1 MDNKAIDTSL
11 ITIAEKRIELNQI
24 DYNDK
29 NYDKV
34 EEELHDLEDDFMDK
48 YGDDIEKIL
57 NEIHQEHCPESDV
70 LSPIAYVAKQ
80 YIKADENEDG
90 SAKYGLADTQ
100 QGVLVEP
107 ERFEVA
113 RLVIMPNPFR
123 ILMIADDG
131 KHIEEVW
138 KSA

>member
-1 MDNKAIDTSL
+1 MDNKAIDASL

-34 EEELHDLEDDFMDK
+34 EEELHDLEDDFMDQ
-48 YGDDIEKIL
+48 YGDGIEKIL
-57 NEIHQEHCPESDV
+57 TEIHDKYCPDSDV
-70 LSPIAYVAKQ
+70 LAPIAYVAKQ
-80 YIKADENEDG
+80 YIKAGEHEDG
-90 SAKYGLADTQ
+90 RPKYGLADTQ

-107 ERFEVA
+107 DNFEVG
-113 RLVIMPNPFR
+113 RLVIMPSPLR
-123 ILMIADDG
+123 ILLIANDG

-138 KSA
+138 KAA